1 MSAFE
6 AVGMAFVIFTSTLSS
21 IGIIY
26 LAVIGL
32 RSVVKQANVGKNLS
46 ADLKLSDSEIEK
58 LGRSR

>member
-26 LAVIGL
+26 LAILGL
-32 RSVVKQANVGKNLS
+32 RSVLKQPRES
-46 ADLKLSDSEIEK
+46 A
-58 LGRSR
+58 LGEWKRR